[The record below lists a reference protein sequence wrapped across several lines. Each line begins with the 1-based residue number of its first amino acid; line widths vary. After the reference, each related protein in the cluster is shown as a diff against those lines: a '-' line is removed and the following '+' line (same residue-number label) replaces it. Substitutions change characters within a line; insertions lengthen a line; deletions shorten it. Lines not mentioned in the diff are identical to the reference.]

1 MWMGVSIHCSRY
13 LQKVR
18 VKLNERNQIKTEFNN
33 GHFRMIDFHQFVLA
47 ETQVNLDEYI
57 ELHITVEVR
66 KKDSEQEAE
75 RLEDLRR
82 IEMAISND
90 RVN

>member
-1 MWMGVSIHCSRY
+1 MGVVTRFSRY

-18 VKLNERNQIKTEFNN
+18 VRLNERSQLKTEFHN
-33 GHFRMIDFHQFVLA
+33 GHFRIIDLHQFVLA
-47 ETQVNLDEYI
+47 ETQVNIDEYV
-57 ELHITVEVR
+57 ELHITIEVR

-82 IEMAISND
+82 VEMAISHAPGD
-90 RVN
+90 

>member
-1 MWMGVSIHCSRY
+1 MGVAIHCSRY

-18 VKLNERNQIKTEFNN
+18 VRLNDRNQIKTEFYN

-47 ETQVNLDEYI
+47 ETQVNPDEYV
-57 ELHITVEVR
+57 ELHITIEVR
-66 KKDSEQEAE
+66 KKDGQQEAE

-82 IEMAISND
+82 IEMMTSNGRAD
-90 RVN
+90 

>member
-1 MWMGVSIHCSRY
+1 MGVAIHCSRY

-18 VKLNERNQIKTEFNN
+18 VRLNERNQIKTEFHN

-47 ETQVNLDEYI
+47 ETQVNLDEYV
-57 ELHITVEVR
+57 ELHITIEVR
-66 KKDSEQEAE
+66 KKDNAQEAE

-82 IEMAISND
+82 IEMAISNGD
-90 RVN
+90 KQ